1 MGVCVPCN
9 NLDLDTVARF
19 FLGFSHLEIILPM
32 LVLGFIF
39 LNKPLFYHTCCLM
52 FFSML
57 INVALKSTFQVPLHP
72 SIHHAGFA
80 FPSGHMQLATVV
92 YGWLAWHYTNTYL
105 RMCVAIIL
113 AGVGF
118 GLVHFDYHTVTDVL
132 GGAFFASLLIAFYA
146 LLKNKYS
153 SKLPW
158 FLGVIATLAMP
169 YIAWQAFI
177 PRHAWF
183 AYCAVLV
190 LTLSQ
195 KIIYD
200 DNIRT

>member
-1 MGVCVPCN
+1 MLCN

-52 FFSML
+52 FFSLL
-57 INVALKSTFQVPLHP
+57 INIALKSTFQVPLNP

-92 YGWLAWHYTNTYL
+92 YGWLAFNIANTSL
-105 RMCVAIIL
+105 RSSISIIL

-118 GLVHFDYHTVTDVL
+118 GLVHFDYHTVTDVF
-132 GGAFFASLLIAFYA
+132 GGAFFGSLLIIFYA
-146 LLKNKYS
+146 LLKTKYP
-153 SKLPW
+153 KIRPW
-158 FLGVIATLAMP
+158 FLGMMTTFAMP

-177 PRHAWF
+177 PRHAWL
-183 AYCAVLV
+183 AYGAVLA
-190 LTLSQ
+190 LTLPLKT
-195 KIIYD
+195 KIIQSK
-200 DNIRT
+200 NIKP